1 MTQLKVNR
9 AKGWEQVLQDNTVYL
24 FVWKIDLHRGA
35 VIFIIANTDL
45 SKLHMTKKKLKI
57 SISDDKM
64 QA

>member
-45 SKLHMTKKKLKI
+45 SKLHMTKKKTK
-57 SISDDKM
+57 D
-64 QA
+64 